1 MGEVLW
7 FPLGEVH
14 HLRVGFKELGFTEG
28 FARKRSIEFCVQEI
42 MLLAREEYHV

>member
-1 MGEVLW
+1 MHKPWAGEEILW

-28 FARKRSIEFCVQEI
+28 FA
-42 MLLAREEYHV
+42 